1 MAPREMLYMNW
12 NKKIGMV
19 FFFCFFIS
27 CSNKIEDSALEGKK
41 VYNLNF
47 FHIELPRNFYVERDT
62 SSSHFVRVDTI
73 KSADGETV
81 LFFSYWDHP
90 DCSSNLGE
98 FLEKSREDVVREID
112 GQKKRTRSV
121 ILSAHHIP
129 NPKSKMWERDLCLR
143 FYYVPE
149 QVDTAICEN
158 IIRSAKI
165 HNYDKGYLFN
175 AHMAETDSPD
185 GEDMSRLRDKPIEN
199 ILSLIKW
206 AELDPVANQKMF
218 KKNGKYLF
226 LADCFLEDEY
236 KGTFY
241 VNDLCKAEWNGQ
253 PADMQDIE
261 DLLKAMKNE
270 FANNLMAKCKFS
282 L

>member
-1 MAPREMLYMNW
+1 M
-12 NKKIGMV
+12 
-19 FFFCFFIS
+19 
-27 CSNKIEDSALEGKK
+27 
-41 VYNLNF
+41 NF

-98 FLEKSREDVVREID
+98 FLAKSREDVVREID

-165 HNYDKGYLFN
+165 HNYDKGYLCN

-241 VNDLCKAEWNGQ
+241 VNDLCKAEWNGKL
-253 PADMQDIE
+253 ADKKDVTE
-261 DLLKAMKNE
+261 LLNSMNDDKARK
-270 FANNLMAKCKFS
+270 LVQKCNF
-282 L
+282 